1 MRKIAR
7 VVALAVCGLLLSAG
21 ARASEIRQAAAPGSV
36 EAAVLAASA
45 EMERAAQ
52 AVDADRLFSLVLDT
66 DKGPIIQN
74 GAFLATREEALSRV
88 RTNMRGLSR
97 LEYRWNRQYV
107 TVLAPG
113 VALLT
118 AEGESTATTADG
130 RTFTVPFAQT
140 VVFVLKDGRW
150 LVQHAHQSS
159 PQAR

>member
-1 MRKIAR
+1 MRLIVL
-7 VVALAVCGLLLSAG
+7 VVVGLLLSGGVDVSQA
-21 ARASEIRQAAAPGSV
+21 RQAAVPHNV
-36 EAAVLAASA
+36 EEAVLAASA

-52 AVDADRLFSLVLDT
+52 AVDTDRLFSLVLDT
-66 DKGPIIQN
+66 DKGSIIQN
-74 GAFLATREEALSRV
+74 GTFLATREEALNRV

-97 LEYRWNRQYV
+97 IEYRWNRQYV